1 MGGDGKLSRAL
12 FVAVGIEDAIS
23 GEVGDLAVGCFIAFA
38 IGVPEVTDR
47 FIDLYVLNS

>member
-1 MGGDGKLSRAL
+1 MGGNRKLSCAF
-12 FVAVGIEDAIS
+12 FVAVAIEFS
-23 GEVGDLAVGCFIAFA
+23 GPGEVGDLAVGCFIAFA